1 MPEFKF
7 SVPASL
13 EYTVEADT
21 EEEAHQ
27 KLVKEGGFSIERD
40 DIIVDVSDYESAVCL
55 GEFPF

>member
-27 KLVKEGGFSIERD
+27 KLVKEGGLSIERD
-40 DIIVDVSDYESAVCL
+40 AIIVDVSDYESAVCID
-55 GEFPF
+55 